1 MGAVASRPCERA
13 CGRQAQEVCS
23 FPALQRLAF
32 ARRPSR
38 PLSQSG
44 KGENGRQKTGLFLR
58 PQKRN
63 KKTQEPLALAFF
75 IALFCGEKCAV
86 DERTLRVPGSSLSPR
101 SFLVEGASLPQ
112 ISIIGRFASCA
123 PCRKGTPP
131 RHSRWRSRR
140 NRGNSIF
147 SLYRNRIP
155 RR

>member
-1 MGAVASRPCERA
+1 MLRVHAKGRA
-13 CGRQAQEVCS
+13 GGR
-23 FPALQRLAF
+23 RRKF
-32 ARRPSR
+32 ARFQPCNAWRLPEGLPAPS
-38 PLSQSG
+38 LKAVKEKMGG
-44 KGENGRQKTGLFLR
+44 KKPACFSVC
-58 PQKRN
+58 KREI

-86 DERTLRVPGSSLSPR
+86 GERTLRVPGSRLSPR
-101 SFLVEGASLPQ
+101 SFLGADASLPQ

-131 RHSRWRSRR
+131 FHSRWRSRR

-147 SLYRNRIP
+147 SLCMNRIP